1 MSAIAVTP
9 KLVRSIE
16 ERDVYL
22 VSAHRKAPSNKN
34 FAKYENIASAIV
46 LMGSRFREIFE
57 INIWTRK

>member
-9 KLVRSIE
+9 KVVRSME

-22 VSAHRKAPSNKN
+22 VSAHKKAPRSIKL
-34 FAKYENIASAIV
+34 AKYENIASAIV

-57 INIWTRK
+57 INI